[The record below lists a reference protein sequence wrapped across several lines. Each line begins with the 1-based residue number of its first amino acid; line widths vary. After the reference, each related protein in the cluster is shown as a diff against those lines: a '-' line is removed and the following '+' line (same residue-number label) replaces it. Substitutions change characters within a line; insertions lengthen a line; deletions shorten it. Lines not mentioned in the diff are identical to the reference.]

1 MEEWREVLA
10 DAWRQARDAFWDA
23 GMGGIDWLSVHA
35 AYESQLPRVG
45 CTSELYDLIRR
56 MYAELRVLHTC
67 AYPPA
72 LAASVRSNALARPSF
87 LGGVLRAAAD
97 GRGGVEVC
105 ELYCG
110 DHERQQLS
118 PLVMPHYG
126 LPLREGERIGE
137 INGVACHTLAAL
149 GEALLGQAAK
159 QVRLRVW
166 TPRGCDA
173 PATDAADGSSDGTAV
188 STYGSGGVSSA
199 VGAAVSILSARMGS
213 GGPLS
218 SLLSAAGVSSPFS
231 SSRQGVRAL
240 RRGVPSWLVTRRRPA
255 SRTVM

>member
-72 LAASVRSNALARPSF
+72 LAASVRSNALAMWRPSF

-149 GEALLGQAAK
+149 GEALRFLGRQRSRCACVCGRHAVAMPPQQMWRMAAAMA
-159 QVRLRVW
+159 QLS
-166 TPRGCDA
+166 PR
-173 PATDAADGSSDGTAV
+173 TA
-188 STYGSGGVSSA
+188 
-199 VGAAVSILSARMGS
+199 
-213 GGPLS
+213 
-218 SLLSAAGVSSPFS
+218 AAG
-231 SSRQGVRAL
+231 
-240 RRGVPSWLVTRRRPA
+240 
-255 SRTVM
+255 